1 MKIKKNLYPIS
12 WFKSLSFLSLFILMA
27 FYSLQDIQLIYP
39 SYFPKPVYD
48 FKKNPL
54 NESTVELGRKLF
66 YDPILSRN
74 HTISCSSCHLS
85 NQAFSHA
92 GNHLSKGIEDG
103 IGDRNSP
110 AIFNLAWQKTF
121 MWDGSVVNIDVQALA
136 PINHPAEMGEDINS
150 VVRKLNRSKE
160 YKMLFYK
167 SFGDSLATSE
177 RLMKALSQFQLTIVS
192 VNSKYD
198 KMKQGKAIFTSAEN
212 NGYQLFKQ
220 NCSSCHAEPL
230 FSTYEFA
237 NNGLSYNSEL
247 KDYGKWN
254 KTFEPADK
262 MMFKIPSLRNLAYT
276 YPYMHDGRFKTLNEV
291 LEHYENGIVKS
302 PTLAKKLEKSIVFN
316 PKEKEDLLA
325 FLATLNDSVLVSNM
339 EFQKK

>member
-1 MKIKKNLYPIS
+1 MYSK
-12 WFKSLSFLSLFILMA
+12 FKLLGFLSLFILMA
-27 FYSLQDIQLIYP
+27 FYSFQDIQLIYP
-39 SYFPKPVYD
+39 NYFPKPVYS

-54 NESTVELGRKLF
+54 KRSTVELGRKLF
-66 YDPILSRN
+66 YDPILSRD

-85 NQAFSHA
+85 DQAFSHA

-160 YKMLFYK
+160 YKTLFYR

-198 KMKQGKAIFTSAEN
+198 KMKQGKAKFTSAEN

-237 NNGLSYNSEL
+237 NNGLSFNPEL
-247 KDYGKWN
+247 NDNGKWN

-276 YPYMHDGRFKTLNEV
+276 YPYMHDGRFKTLDEV
-291 LEHYENGIVKS
+291 LKHYENGIVKS
-302 PTLAKKLEKSIVFN
+302 PTLAKQLEKSIVFN
-316 PKEKEDLLA
+316 PKAKEDLLA
-325 FLATLNDSVLVSNM
+325 FLATLNDSVLVSNA

>member
-1 MKIKKNLYPIS
+1 MIKSILKPFLAI
-12 WFKSLSFLSLFILMA
+12 SFLLLIFS
-27 FYSLQDIQLIYP
+27 YSLQDLSLIYP
-39 SYFPKPVYD
+39 SYFPKPIYD

-54 NESTVELGRKLF
+54 KSSTVQLGRKLF
-66 YDPILSRN
+66 YDPILSRD

-136 PINHPAEMGEDINS
+136 PINHPKEMGEDIN
-150 VVRKLNRSKE
+150 VAVRRINKSKE
-160 YKMLFYK
+160 YKTLFYK

-192 VNSKYD
+192 ANSKYD
-198 KMKQGKAIFTSAEN
+198 KVKQGKETFTQSEK

-220 NCSSCHAEPL
+220 KCSSCHQEPL

-237 NNGLSYNSEL
+237 NNGLSYNAEL

-254 KTFEPADK
+254 KTFEPTDK
-262 MMFKIPSLRNLAYT
+262 MMFKIPSLRNLAFT
-276 YPYMHDGRFKTLNEV
+276 YPYMHDGRFQTLYEV
-291 LEHYENGIVKS
+291 LEHYEKGIEKS
-302 PTLAKKLEKSIVFN
+302 PTLSKQLEKPIVFTT
-316 PKEKEDLLA
+316 KEKEDLLA
-325 FLATLNDSVLVSNM
+325 FLATLSDSVLVSN
-339 EFQKK
+339 EEYQKTK

>member
-1 MKIKKNLYPIS
+1 
-12 WFKSLSFLSLFILMA
+12 MA
-27 FYSLQDIQLIYP
+27 FYGLQDIQLIYP
-39 SYFPKPVYD
+39 DYFPKPIYD

-54 NESTVELGRKLF
+54 KESTVELGRKLF
-66 YDPILSRN
+66 YDPILSRD

-85 NQAFSHA
+85 DQAFSHA

-136 PINHPAEMGEDINS
+136 PINHPKEMGEDINV
-150 VVRKLNRSKE
+150 VVRKLNQSKE
-160 YKMLFYK
+160 YKTLFYK

-177 RLMKALSQFQLTIVS
+177 RVMKSLSQFQLTIVS
-192 VNSKYD
+192 ANSKYD
-198 KMKQGKAIFTSAEN
+198 KVKQGKAKFTSSEN
-212 NGYQLFKQ
+212 KGYQLFRQ
-220 NCSSCHAEPL
+220 NCSSCHTEPL

-276 YPYMHDGRFKTLNEV
+276 HPYMHDGRFKTLNEV

-302 PTLAKKLEKSIVFN
+302 PTLAKQLAKPIIFN

-325 FLATLNDSVLVSNM
+325 FLTTLNDSMLVSNV

>member
-1 MKIKKNLYPIS
+1 MIKTL
-12 WFKSLSFLSLFILMA
+12 LSKLQPFLAVCFLLSVLS
-27 FYSLQDIQLIYP
+27 YSFQDLSLIYP
-39 SYFPKPVYD
+39 SYFPKPVYN

-54 NESTVELGRKLF
+54 KKSTVELGRKLF
-66 YDPILSRN
+66 YDPILSRDN
-74 HTISCSSCHLS
+74 TISCSTCHLS

-136 PINHPAEMGEDINS
+136 PINHPKEMGEDIN
-150 VVRKLNRSKE
+150 VAVRKLNQSKE
-160 YKMLFYK
+160 YKTLFYK

-192 VNSKYD
+192 ANAKYD
-198 KMKQGKAIFTSAEN
+198 KVKQGKAKFTASEN
-212 NGYQLFKQ
+212 KGYQLFKQ

-237 NNGLSYNSEL
+237 NNGLPINPEL
-247 KDYGKWN
+247 NDNGKWN

-262 MMFKIPSLRNLAYT
+262 LMFKIPSLRNLTYT
-276 YPYMHDGRFKTLNEV
+276 YPYMHDGRFKTLDEV
-291 LEHYENGIVKS
+291 LEHYEKGIVKS
-302 PTLAKKLEKSIVFN
+302 PTLAKELQQPIVFN
-316 PKEKEDLLA
+316 SHEKEDLLA
-325 FLATLNDSVLVSNM
+325 FLATLNDSVLVSNQQ
-339 EFQKK
+339 FQKK

>member
-1 MKIKKNLYPIS
+1 MYSK
-12 WFKSLSFLSLFILMA
+12 FKPLGFLSLFILMA

-39 SYFPKPVYD
+39 NYFPKPVYD

-54 NESTVELGRKLF
+54 KKSTVELGRKLF
-66 YDPILSRN
+66 YDPILSRD

-85 NQAFSHA
+85 DQAFSHA

-136 PINHPAEMGEDINS
+136 PINHPKEMGEDINA
-150 VVRKLNRSKE
+150 VVRKLNQSKE
-160 YKMLFYK
+160 YKILFYK

-192 VNSKYD
+192 ANAKYD
-198 KMKQGKAIFTSAEN
+198 KVKQGKAKFSQSEN
-212 NGYQLFKQ
+212 KGYQLFKQ
-220 NCSSCHAEPL
+220 NCSSCHTEPL

-276 YPYMHDGRFKTLNEV
+276 YPYMHDGRFKTLDEV
-291 LEHYENGIVKS
+291 LKHYENGIIKS
-302 PTLAKKLEKSIVFN
+302 PTLAKQLEKPIIFN

>member
-1 MKIKKNLYPIS
+1 MI
-12 WFKSLSFLSLFILMA
+12 KSLFPKLKPFLAISFLLLIFS
-27 FYSLQDIQLIYP
+27 YSLQDLSLIYP
-39 SYFPKPVYD
+39 SYFPKPIYD

-54 NESTVELGRKLF
+54 KLF
-66 YDPILSRN
+66 YDPILSRD

-136 PINHPAEMGEDINS
+136 PINHPKEMGEDIN
-150 VVRKLNRSKE
+150 VAVRRINKSKK
-160 YKMLFYK
+160 YKTLFYK

-192 VNSKYD
+192 ANSKYD
-198 KMKQGKAIFTSAEN
+198 KVKQGKETFSQSEK

-220 NCSSCHAEPL
+220 NCSSCHQEPL

-237 NNGLSYNSEL
+237 NNGLSYNAKL

-262 MMFKIPSLRNLAYT
+262 MMFKIPSLRNLAFT
-276 YPYMHDGRFKTLNEV
+276 YPYMHDGRFQTLYEV
-291 LEHYENGIVKS
+291 LEHYEKGIEKS
-302 PTLAKKLEKSIVFN
+302 PTLSKQLEKPIVFTT
-316 PKEKEDLLA
+316 KEKEDLLA
-325 FLATLNDSVLVSNM
+325 FLATLNDSVLVSN
-339 EFQKK
+339 EEYKQK

>member
-1 MKIKKNLYPIS
+1 MIKSILEPFLAI
-12 WFKSLSFLSLFILMA
+12 SFLLLIFS
-27 FYSLQDIQLIYP
+27 YSLQDLSLIYP

-48 FKKNPL
+48 FKRNPL
-54 NESTVELGRKLF
+54 KSSTVQLGKKLF

-74 HTISCSSCHLS
+74 NTISCSSCHLS

-136 PINHPAEMGEDINS
+136 PINHPKEMGEDIN
-150 VVRKLNRSKE
+150 VAVRRINKSKE
-160 YKMLFYK
+160 YKTLFYK

-192 VNSKYD
+192 ANSKYD
-198 KMKQGKAIFTSAEN
+198 KVKQGKATFTQSEK

-220 NCSSCHAEPL
+220 NCSSCHQEPL

-237 NNGLSYNSEL
+237 NNGLSYNAEL

-262 MMFKIPSLRNLAYT
+262 MMFKIPSLRNLAFT
-276 YPYMHDGRFKTLNEV
+276 YPYMHDGRFQTLYEV
-291 LEHYENGIVKS
+291 LEHYEKGIEKS
-302 PTLAKKLEKSIVFN
+302 PTLSKQLEKPIVFTT
-316 PKEKEDLLA
+316 KEKEDLLA
-325 FLATLNDSVLVSNM
+325 FLATLSDSVLVSNV
-339 EFQKK
+339 EYQKTK

>member
-1 MKIKKNLYPIS
+1 MYSK
-12 WFKSLSFLSLFILMA
+12 FKQLGFLSFFILMA

-39 SYFPKPVYD
+39 DYFPKPIYD

-54 NESTVELGRKLF
+54 KQSTVELGRKLF
-66 YDPILSRN
+66 YDPVLSRD

-136 PINHPAEMGEDINS
+136 PINHPKEMGEDINA
-150 VVRKLNRSKE
+150 VVRKLNQSKE
-160 YKMLFYK
+160 YKILFYK

-192 VNSKYD
+192 ANAKYD
-198 KMKQGKAIFTSAEN
+198 KVKQGKAKFTQSEN
-212 NGYQLFKQ
+212 KGYQLFKQ
-220 NCSSCHAEPL
+220 NCSSCHTEPL

-237 NNGLSYNSEL
+237 NNGLSYNFEL

-276 YPYMHDGRFKTLNEV
+276 NPYMHDGRFKTLNEV
-291 LEHYENGIVKS
+291 LDHYENGIVKS
-302 PTLAKKLEKSIVFN
+302 PTLARQLEKPIVFN
-316 PKEKEDLLA
+316 SKEKEDLLA
-325 FLATLNDSVLVSNM
+325 FLGALNDSVLVSNA

>member
-1 MKIKKNLYPIS
+1 MSKILFYKLKPI
-12 WFKSLSFLSLFILMA
+12 FAAGFFLLIFSYA
-27 FYSLQDIQLIYP
+27 VQDLQLIYP

-48 FKKNPL
+48 FRRNPL
-54 NESTVELGRKLF
+54 KSSTVQLGRKLF

-74 HTISCSSCHLS
+74 NTISCSSCHLPDH
-85 NQAFSHA
+85 AFSHA

-136 PINHPAEMGEDINS
+136 PINHPKEMGEDIN
-150 VVRKLNRSKE
+150 VAVRRINKSKE
-160 YKMLFYK
+160 YKKLFYQ
-167 SFGDSLATSE
+167 SFGDSLATPE

-192 VNSKYD
+192 AHSKYD
-198 KMKQGKAIFTSAEN
+198 KVKLGKAKFTQSEK

-220 NCSSCHAEPL
+220 NCSSCHKEPL

-254 KTFEPADK
+254 KTFEPTDK
-262 MMFKIPSLRNLAYT
+262 MMFKIPSLRNLAYS
-276 YPYMHDGRFKTLNEV
+276 YPYMHDGRFKTLYEV
-291 LEHYENGIVKS
+291 LEHYEKGIEKS
-302 PTLAKKLEKSIVFN
+302 PTLAKELQKPIIFDAN
-316 PKEKEDLLA
+316 EKEDLLA
-325 FLATLNDSVLVSNM
+325 FLAALNDSVLVSN
-339 EFQKK
+339 EKYRESK

>member
-1 MKIKKNLYPIS
+1 MYSKLKYFI
-12 WFKSLSFLSLFILMA
+12 SLSFLLLLFS
-27 FYSLQDIQLIYP
+27 YSLQDLSLIYP

-54 NESTVELGRKLF
+54 KSATVELGRKLF

-74 HTISCSSCHLS
+74 NTISCSTCHLS

-136 PINHPAEMGEDINS
+136 PINHPKEMGEDIN
-150 VVRKLNRSKE
+150 VAVRRINKSKE
-160 YKMLFYK
+160 YKTLFYR

-192 VNSKYD
+192 AHSKYD
-198 KMKQGKAIFTSAEN
+198 KVKQGKAKFTQSEK

-220 NCSSCHAEPL
+220 NCNSCHKEPL
-230 FSTYEFA
+230 FSTYGFA

-254 KTFEPADK
+254 KTFEPTDK

-276 YPYMHDGRFKTLNEV
+276 YPYMHDGRFKTLYEV
-291 LEHYENGIVKS
+291 LEHYEKGIEKS
-302 PTLAKKLEKSIVFN
+302 PTLAKQLEKPIIFN

-325 FLATLNDSVLVSNM
+325 FLAALNDSALVSNV
-339 EFQKK
+339 EYQKIR

>member
-1 MKIKKNLYPIS
+1 MYSK
-12 WFKSLSFLSLFILMA
+12 FKSLGFLSLFILMA
-27 FYSLQDIQLIYP
+27 FYSLQDLQLIYP
-39 SYFPKPVYD
+39 DYFPKPVYD

-54 NESTVELGRKLF
+54 KQSTVDLGRKLF
-66 YDPILSRN
+66 YDRILSRD

-85 NQAFSHA
+85 DQAFSHA

-136 PINHPAEMGEDINS
+136 PINHPKEMGEDINV
-150 VVRKLNRSKE
+150 VVRKLNQSKE
-160 YKMLFYK
+160 YKTLFYK

-177 RLMKALSQFQLTIVS
+177 RVMKALSQFQLTIIS
-192 VNSKYD
+192 ANSKYD
-198 KMKQGKAIFTSAEN
+198 KVKQGKAKFTASEN
-212 NGYQLFKQ
+212 KGYQLFKG
-220 NCSSCHAEPL
+220 NCSSCHSEPL

-247 KDYGKWN
+247 KDNGKWN

-276 YPYMHDGRFKTLNEV
+276 YPYMHDGRFKTLYEV
-291 LEHYENGIVKS
+291 LDHYENGIVKS
-302 PTLAKKLEKSIVFN
+302 PTLAKQLEKPIIFN
-316 PKEKEDLLA
+316 SQEKEDLLA
-325 FLATLNDSVLVSNM
+325 FLATLNDSVLVSNV

>member
-1 MKIKKNLYPIS
+1 MIKSILKPFLAI
-12 WFKSLSFLSLFILMA
+12 SFLLLIFS
-27 FYSLQDIQLIYP
+27 YSLQDLSLIYP
-39 SYFPKPVYD
+39 SYFLKPVYD

-54 NESTVELGRKLF
+54 KSSTVQLGKKLF
-66 YDPILSRN
+66 YDPILSRD

-136 PINHPAEMGEDINS
+136 PINHPKEMGEDINV
-150 VVRKLNRSKE
+150 VVRRINKSKE
-160 YKMLFYK
+160 YKTLFYK

-192 VNSKYD
+192 ANSKYD
-198 KMKQGKAIFTSAEN
+198 KVKQGKETFTQSEK

-220 NCSSCHAEPL
+220 NCSSCHQEPL

-237 NNGLSYNSEL
+237 NNGLSYNAEL

-254 KTFEPADK
+254 KTFEPTDK
-262 MMFKIPSLRNLAYT
+262 MMFKIPSLRNLAFT
-276 YPYMHDGRFKTLNEV
+276 YPYMHDGRFQTLYEV
-291 LEHYENGIVKS
+291 LEHYEKGIEKS
-302 PTLAKKLEKSIVFN
+302 PTLSKQLEKPIVFT

-325 FLATLNDSVLVSNM
+325 FLATLNDSVLVSNV
-339 EFQKK
+339 EYQKTK

>member
-1 MKIKKNLYPIS
+1 
-12 WFKSLSFLSLFILMA
+12 MA
-27 FYSLQDIQLIYP
+27 FYGLLDIQLIYP
-39 SYFPKPVYD
+39 DYFPKPIYD

-54 NESTVELGRKLF
+54 KQSTVDLGRKLF
-66 YDPILSRN
+66 YDPILSRD

-92 GNHLSKGIEDG
+92 GNHLSKGIKDG

-136 PINHPAEMGEDINS
+136 PINHPKEMGEDINV
-150 VVRKLNRSKE
+150 VVRKLNQSKE
-160 YKMLFYK
+160 YKILFYK

-177 RLMKALSQFQLTIVS
+177 RVMKSLSQFQLTIVS
-192 VNSKYD
+192 ANSKYD
-198 KMKQGKAIFTSAEN
+198 KVKQGKAKFTQSEN
-212 NGYQLFKQ
+212 KGYQLFKQ
-220 NCSSCHAEPL
+220 NCSSCHSEPL

-262 MMFKIPSLRNLAYT
+262 MIFKIPSLRNLAYT

-291 LEHYENGIVKS
+291 LEHYENGIAKS
-302 PTLAKKLEKSIVFN
+302 STLAKQLEKPIIFN
-316 PKEKEDLLA
+316 SQEKEDLLA
-325 FLATLNDSVLVSNM
+325 FLATLNDSMLVSNVK
-339 EFQKK
+339 FQKN

>member
-1 MKIKKNLYPIS
+1 MIKSRLKTFTAVL
-12 WFKSLSFLSLFILMA
+12 LLLFLFS
-27 FYSLQDIQLIYP
+27 YSLQDLALIYP

-54 NESTVELGRKLF
+54 KPSTVELGRKLF
-66 YDPILSRN
+66 YDPVLSRN
-74 HTISCSSCHLS
+74 NTISCSTCHLS

-136 PINHPAEMGEDINS
+136 PINHPKEMGEDIN
-150 VVRKLNRSKE
+150 VAVRRINKSKE
-160 YKMLFYK
+160 YKALFYK

-192 VNSKYD
+192 AHSKYD
-198 KMKQGKAIFTSAEN
+198 KVKQGKAKFTQSEK

-220 NCSSCHAEPL
+220 NCSSCHKEPL

-254 KTFEPADK
+254 KTFEPIDK
-262 MMFKIPSLRNLAYT
+262 MMFKIPSLRNLSYT
-276 YPYMHDGRFKTLNEV
+276 YPYMHDGRFKTLYEV
-291 LEHYENGIVKS
+291 LEHYEKGIEKS
-302 PTLAKKLEKSIVFN
+302 PTLAKQLEKPIIFN

-325 FLATLNDSVLVSNM
+325 FLAALNDSVLVSNV
-339 EFQKK
+339 EYQKIK

>member
-1 MKIKKNLYPIS
+1 
-12 WFKSLSFLSLFILMA
+12 MA

-39 SYFPKPVYD
+39 DYFPKPIYD

-54 NESTVELGRKLF
+54 KQSTVELGRKLF
-66 YDPILSRN
+66 YDPVLSRD

-136 PINHPAEMGEDINS
+136 PINHPKEMGEDINA
-150 VVRKLNRSKE
+150 VVRKLNQSKE
-160 YKMLFYK
+160 YKILFYK

-192 VNSKYD
+192 ANAKYD
-198 KMKQGKAIFTSAEN
+198 KVKQGKAKFTQSEN
-212 NGYQLFKQ
+212 KGYQLFKQ
-220 NCSSCHAEPL
+220 NCSSCHTEPL

-237 NNGLSYNSEL
+237 NNGLSYNFEL

-276 YPYMHDGRFKTLNEV
+276 NPYMHDGRFKTLNEV
-291 LEHYENGIVKS
+291 LDHYENGIVKS
-302 PTLAKKLEKSIVFN
+302 PTLARQLEKPIVFN
-316 PKEKEDLLA
+316 SKEKEDLLA
-325 FLATLNDSVLVSNM
+325 FLGALNDSVLVSNA

>member
-1 MKIKKNLYPIS
+1 MYSK
-12 WFKSLSFLSLFILMA
+12 FKSLSFLSLFILMA
-27 FYSLQDIQLIYP
+27 FYGLQDIKLIYP
-39 SYFPKPVYD
+39 NYFPKPVYD

-54 NESTVELGRKLF
+54 KQYTVDLGRKLF
-66 YDPILSRN
+66 YDPILSRD

-85 NQAFSHA
+85 DQAFSHA

-136 PINHPAEMGEDINS
+136 PINHPKEMGEDIN
-150 VVRKLNRSKE
+150 VAVRKLNQSKE

-192 VNSKYD
+192 ANAKYD
-198 KMKQGKAIFTSAEN
+198 KVKQGKAKFTASEN
-212 NGYQLFKQ
+212 KGYQLFKQ
-220 NCSSCHAEPL
+220 SCSSCHSEPL

-254 KTFEPADK
+254 KTFESADK

-291 LEHYENGIVKS
+291 LEHYENGIVKR
-302 PTLAKKLEKSIVFN
+302 PTLAKQLEKPIVFD

-325 FLATLNDSVLVSNM
+325 FLATLNDSVLVSNP
-339 EFQKK
+339 EFQNK

>member
-1 MKIKKNLYPIS
+1 
-12 WFKSLSFLSLFILMA
+12 MA
-27 FYSLQDIQLIYP
+27 FYSFQDIQLIYP
-39 SYFPKPVYD
+39 NYFPKPVYS

-54 NESTVELGRKLF
+54 KRSTVELGRKLF
-66 YDPILSRN
+66 YDPILSRD

-85 NQAFSHA
+85 DQAFSHA

-160 YKMLFYK
+160 YKTLFYR

-198 KMKQGKAIFTSAEN
+198 KMKQGKAKFTSAEN

-237 NNGLSYNSEL
+237 NNGLSFNPEL
-247 KDYGKWN
+247 NDNGKWN

-276 YPYMHDGRFKTLNEV
+276 YPYMHDGRFKTLDEV
-291 LEHYENGIVKS
+291 LKHYENGIVKS
-302 PTLAKKLEKSIVFN
+302 PTLAKQLEKSIVFN
-316 PKEKEDLLA
+316 PKAKEDLLA
-325 FLATLNDSVLVSNM
+325 FLATLNDSVLVSNA

>member
-1 MKIKKNLYPIS
+1 
-12 WFKSLSFLSLFILMA
+12 MA
-27 FYSLQDIQLIYP
+27 FYSLQDIHLIYP
-39 SYFPKPVYD
+39 DYFPKPVYD

-54 NESTVELGRKLF
+54 KHSTVELGRKLF
-66 YDPILSRN
+66 YDPILSRD

-136 PINHPAEMGEDINS
+136 PINHPKEMGEDIN
-150 VVRKLNRSKE
+150 VAVRKLNQSKE
-160 YKMLFYK
+160 YKTLFYK

-192 VNSKYD
+192 ANAKYD
-198 KMKQGKAIFTSAEN
+198 KVKQGKAKFTASEN
-212 NGYQLFKQ
+212 KGYQLFKQ
-220 NCSSCHAEPL
+220 NCSSCHSEPL
-230 FSTYEFA
+230 FSTYRFA
-237 NNGLSYNSEL
+237 NNGLSFNPEL
-247 KDYGKWN
+247 NDNGKWN

-262 MMFKIPSLRNLAYT
+262 LMFKIPSLRNLAYT
-276 YPYMHDGRFKTLNEV
+276 YPYMHDGRFKTLYEV
-291 LEHYENGIVKS
+291 LEHYEKGIVKS
-302 PTLAKKLEKSIVFN
+302 PTLAKELQTPIIFNSQEKD
-316 PKEKEDLLA
+316 DLLD
-325 FLATLNDSVLVSNM
+325 FLATLNDSVLVSNV

>member
-1 MKIKKNLYPIS
+1 MIKSRLKTFTAVL
-12 WFKSLSFLSLFILMA
+12 LLLFLFS
-27 FYSLQDIQLIYP
+27 YSLQDLSLIYP
-39 SYFPKPVYD
+39 SYFPKPVYN
-48 FKKNPL
+48 FKKSPL
-54 NESTVELGRKLF
+54 KPSTVELGRKLF
-66 YDPILSRN
+66 YDPVLSRN
-74 HTISCSSCHLS
+74 NTISCSTCHLS

-136 PINHPAEMGEDINS
+136 PINHPKEMGEDIN
-150 VVRKLNRSKE
+150 VAVRRINKSKE
-160 YKMLFYK
+160 YKALFYK

-192 VNSKYD
+192 AHSKYD
-198 KMKQGKAIFTSAEN
+198 KVKQGKAKFTQSEK

-220 NCSSCHAEPL
+220 NCSSCHKEPL

-254 KTFEPADK
+254 KTFESTDK
-262 MMFKIPSLRNLAYT
+262 MMFKIPSLRNLAFT
-276 YPYMHDGRFKTLNEV
+276 YPYMHDGRFKTLYEV
-291 LEHYENGIVKS
+291 LEHYEKGIEKS
-302 PTLAKKLEKSIVFN
+302 PTLAKQLEKPIIFN

-325 FLATLNDSVLVSNM
+325 FLAALNDSVLVSNV
-339 EFQKK
+339 EYKQK

>member
-1 MKIKKNLYPIS
+1 
-12 WFKSLSFLSLFILMA
+12 MA
-27 FYSLQDIQLIYP
+27 FYGLQDLQLIYP

-54 NESTVELGRKLF
+54 KKSTVELGRKLF
-66 YDPILSRN
+66 YDPILSRD

-150 VVRKLNRSKE
+150 VVRKLNQSKE
-160 YKMLFYK
+160 YKTLFYR

-198 KMKQGKAIFTSAEN
+198 KMKQGKAKFTSAEN

-291 LEHYENGIVKS
+291 LEHYEKGIVKS
-302 PTLAKKLEKSIVFN
+302 PTLAKQLEKPIVFDS
-316 PKEKEDLLA
+316 KEKENLLA
-325 FLATLNDSVLVSNM
+325 FLATLNDSVLVSNV

>member
-1 MKIKKNLYPIS
+1 MYSK
-12 WFKSLSFLSLFILMA
+12 FKLLGFLSLFILMA

-39 SYFPKPVYD
+39 NYFPKPVYN

-54 NESTVELGRKLF
+54 KKSIVELGRKLF
-66 YDPILSRN
+66 YDPVLSRD
-74 HTISCSSCHLS
+74 HTISCSSCHLP

-160 YKMLFYK
+160 YKTLFYK

-177 RLMKALSQFQLTIVS
+177 RLMKAISQFQLTIVS
-192 VNSKYD
+192 ANAKYD
-198 KMKQGKAIFTSAEN
+198 KVKQGKEKFTTSEIK
-212 NGYQLFKQ
+212 GYQLFKQ
-220 NCSSCHAEPL
+220 NCSSCHSEPL

-276 YPYMHDGRFKTLNEV
+276 YPYMHDGRFKTLDEV
-291 LEHYENGIVKS
+291 LKHYENGIIKS
-302 PTLAKKLEKSIVFN
+302 PTLAKQLEKPIVFN
-316 PKEKEDLLA
+316 LKEKEDLLA
-325 FLATLNDSVLVSNM
+325 FLATLNDSVLVSNV

>member
-1 MKIKKNLYPIS
+1 
-12 WFKSLSFLSLFILMA
+12 MA
-27 FYSLQDIQLIYP
+27 FYSLHDLQLIYP
-39 SYFPKPVYD
+39 DYFPKPVYD

-54 NESTVELGRKLF
+54 KSSTVELGRKLF
-66 YDPILSRN
+66 YDPVLSRDN
-74 HTISCSSCHLS
+74 TISCSSCHLPD
-85 NQAFSHA
+85 QAFSHA
-92 GNHLSKGIEDG
+92 GNHLSKGIEGG

-136 PINHPAEMGEDINS
+136 PINHPAEMGEDINA
-150 VVRKLNRSKE
+150 VVRKLNKSE
-160 YKMLFYK
+160 DYKTLFYR

-192 VNSKYD
+192 AHSKYD
-198 KMKQGKAIFTSAEN
+198 QVKQGKAKFTPSEN

-220 NCSSCHAEPL
+220 NCSSCHQEPL

-247 KDYGKWN
+247 KDYVKWN

-276 YPYMHDGRFKTLNEV
+276 YPYMHDGRFKTLYEV
-291 LEHYENGIVKS
+291 LEHYEKGIEKN
-302 PTLAKKLEKSIVFN
+302 PNLARQLEKPIIFN
-316 PKEKEDLLA
+316 AKEKEDLLA
-325 FLATLNDSVLVSNM
+325 FLAALNDSVLVSNV
-339 EFQKK
+339 EYKKFK